1 LMDLAEERGWLIGVG
16 GLMTRRQSVQLR
28 SRLLAFPTDQILL
41 ETDSPYLV
49 PAGVKARRN
58 TPAMI
63 PLIAERLAGLLDRD
77 IASIAAMTTANAE
90 RAFGLVPS
98 TSAP

>member
-1 LMDLAEERGWLIGVG
+1 
-16 GLMTRRQSVQLR
+16 
-28 SRLLAFPTDQILL
+28 
-41 ETDSPYLV
+41 
-49 PAGVKARRN
+49 
-58 TPAMI
+58 
-63 PLIAERLAGLLDRD
+63 LLDRD